1 MKKRPKIG
9 RCYHTERGRATL
21 SKVIDAMKKPSTPR
35 EVAVA
40 IGMSIDTVKT
50 CLRILKAARRIH
62 IGGYRGVG
70 RDSQKLWAA
79 GAGPDVTYKKS
90 VGKVDM
96 AVEQE
101 VIDALREG
109 ATRAEIS
116 DIAGVGQTAAKRRLA
131 QVREWWGMHICGFRQ
146 QTEQQ
151 APAPVYKIG
160 SGEDAVYVARPRS
173 EYRKQVVK
181 KPTKPKKVRAVSQ
194 RQARRLARVQSDE
207 FVREVRVVKATTT
220 GAAVR
225 DPWSAALFGEY
236 QGEPA

>member
-21 SKVIDAMKKPSTPR
+21 SKVIAAMQKPSTPR

-40 IGMSIDTVKT
+40 IGMSLDTVKT
-50 CLRILKAARRIH
+50 CLRILKAAGRIH
-62 IGGYRGVG
+62 IGGYRGAG
-70 RDSQKLWAA
+70 RDSQKLWVA
-79 GAGPDVTYKKS
+79 GRGPDVDYRDS

-96 AVEQE
+96 AVEPE
-101 VIDALREG
+101 VIEALREG

-116 DIAGVGQTAAKRRLA
+116 EIAGVGQTAAKRRIA
-131 QVREWWGMHICGFRQ
+131 QVREWWGMHVCGFRH

-160 SGEDAVYVARPRS
+160 AGKDVVYVAKPRS
-173 EYRKQVVK
+173 EHRKPVPR
-181 KPTKPKKVRAVSQ
+181 KPRKPRTVSQ
-194 RQARRLARVQSDE
+194 KAARRVVPEQEDE
-207 FVREVRVVKATTT
+207 FVREVRVVKAIPT
-220 GAAVR
+220 GTVFR

-236 QGEPA
+236 QGARA